1 MSVKKGG
8 VDICKIAEGSAA
20 AKDGRLK
27 VNDHLL
33 QINNQNTTNMSA
45 DDVMKILKGAK
56 SSVKLVVARMVTGQV
71 QPTKGLVVNE
81 VILYTHTHRQMHAHT
96 LTHTYA
102 HTHRE
107 RECSQLSRVICYIA

>member
-33 QINNQNTTNMSA
+33 QINNQNTTSMSA

-71 QPTKGLVVNE
+71 PLSGLVVNE
-81 VILYTHTHRQMHAHT
+81 VMHMCIYVWDCTHTHN
-96 LTHTYA
+96 THT
-102 HTHRE
+102 HTHTH
-107 RECSQLSRVICYIA
+107 LHTINIILH

>member
-1 MSVKKGG
+1 M
-8 VDICKIAEGSAA
+8 DICKIAEGSAT

-33 QINNQNTTNMSA
+33 QINNQNTTSMSA

-71 QPTKGLVVNE
+71 PLSGLVVNE
-81 VILYTHTHRQMHAHT
+81 VLCICVYVWDCTLYTRTRTCTHTHAHINT
-96 LTHTYA
+96 PTHT
-102 HTHRE
+102 
-107 RECSQLSRVICYIA
+107 

>member
-1 MSVKKGG
+1 M
-8 VDICKIAEGSAA
+8 DICKIAEGSAA

-33 QINNQNTTNMSA
+33 QINNQNTTSMSA

-71 QPTKGLVVNE
+71 PLSGLVVNE
-81 VILYTHTHRQMHAHT
+81 VLYICVYVWDCTLYTRTRTCTHTHAHINT
-96 LTHTYA
+96 PTHT
-102 HTHRE
+102 
-107 RECSQLSRVICYIA
+107 

>member
-8 VDICKIAEGSAA
+8 VDICKIADGSAA

-33 QINNQNTTNMSA
+33 QINNQNTTKMSA

-81 VILYTHTHRQMHAHT
+81 VMLFT
-96 LTHTYA
+96 
-102 HTHRE
+102 
-107 RECSQLSRVICYIA
+107 

>member
-8 VDICKIAEGSAA
+8 VDICKIAEGSVA

-81 VILYTHTHRQMHAHT
+81 VILYTHTHGQMHAHT
-96 LTHTYA
+96 HMRTHT
-102 HTHRE
+102 E
-107 RECSQLSRVICYIA
+107 RGNVVNCHVIYVIA